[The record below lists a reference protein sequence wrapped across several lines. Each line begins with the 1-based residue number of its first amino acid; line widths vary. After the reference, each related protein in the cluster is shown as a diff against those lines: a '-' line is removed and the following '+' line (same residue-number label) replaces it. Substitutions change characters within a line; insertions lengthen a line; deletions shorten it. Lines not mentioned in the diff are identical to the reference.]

1 MELNTTYFKKLHE
14 IGRVLETGRSMI
26 DEQYIDS
33 FNLELKQV
41 EDGWQDVVDTNR
53 TLKIGIVGGVKAGKS
68 SFLNALL
75 FRGRDILPKAAT
87 PMTAALTKISYS
99 ETPYAKI
106 VFYEDKDWNAILQNA
121 AMFDERLE
129 TAISNEKK
137 RRAESKK
144 SMYTRKLQNNM
155 AAVQRDSLDQYTI
168 ERLKKNIDEEFRAC
182 KELTEMA
189 NKRGV
194 AVNTLLGS
202 DKEIPLSDNLE
213 ADLKEYVGAEGKYT
227 PFVKYI
233 ELGMN
238 EPMLKDLEIIDTP
251 GLNDPI
257 VSRSIVTKRFLKNCD
272 AAFLMS
278 FCGQFMSAQDV
289 TFLLKTLPQEGI
301 IGHVVL
307 IGSKFDSVLQE
318 KSYANLPLPR
328 AVAQL
333 RRKLSAAAKDTI
345 QRNSSSSSQRE
356 RFTEALPPVFIS
368 SLLYTAAQKMK
379 NYTAAQKMKNH
390 ELLSE
395 EEKKSIDNLAK
406 SYKDFEKDNPDFL
419 LGMSNIDEGIRKRKL
434 TIYKQERNRILQ
446 ERSEEYIKQK
456 ELGFLDKL
464 NEIQK
469 AAQQNLSDLEE
480 LDKGEILKKQRDI
493 NRALDLARGTL
504 ELTFKEAAFDA
515 KKQLKF
521 IEHEIMGEQNR
532 FRDVK
537 SQNKVENKGHSYT
550 TGHLW
555 WKKQHHYTERVEWR
569 QAAVADAVIQV
580 EDFANE
586 AKRHLEEDLQYAISV
601 DQIEGKLK
609 KQIVNVFLE
618 ANVPYEVEDILG
630 HVKLVMHELT
640 LPSISVDKEKYV
652 NEIEEAFPN
661 NVVKDN
667 EVEGLRLYLE
677 KVLRQISRDMEEEL
691 NNKAEQISITLN
703 QKAVNFVDQIQNK
716 IQESGNRLVRQLEE
730 KEKNIENCKTFIQ
743 EVKQA
748 KLSLST
754 MGKETK

>member
-1 MELNTTYFKKLHE
+1 MSKNKEAAYGDALDRYT
-14 IGRVLETGRSMI
+14 M
-26 DEQYIDS
+26 
-33 FNLELKQV
+33 NLLK
-41 EDGWQDVVDTNR
+41 N
-53 TLKIGIVGGVKAGKS
+53 KI
-68 SFLNALL
+68 
-75 FRGRDILPKAAT
+75 
-87 PMTAALTKISYS
+87 
-99 ETPYAKI
+99 
-106 VFYEDKDWNAILQNA
+106 
-121 AMFDERLE
+121 
-129 TAISNEKK
+129 
-137 RRAESKK
+137 AEE
-144 SMYTRKLQNNM
+144 Y
-155 AAVQRDSLDQYTI
+155 
-168 ERLKKNIDEEFRAC
+168 RAC

-289 TFLLKTLPQEGI
+289 TFLLKALPQEGI
-301 IGHVVL
+301 RHVIL

-318 KSYANLPLPR
+318 KSYANMPLLQ
-328 AVAQL
+328 AMGQL
-333 RRKLSAAAKDTI
+333 IDKLSAAASDTI
-345 QRNSSSSSQRE
+345 QRNSSSTSSQGK
-356 RFTEALPPVFIS
+356 RFTKALPPVFIS
-368 SLLYTAAQKMK
+368 SLL
-379 NYTAAQKMKNH
+379 YTAAQKMKNH

-406 SYKDFEKDNPDFL
+406 SYKDFEKGNADFL
-419 LGMSNIDEGIRKRKL
+419 IDISNIDEGIRKEKL

-446 ERSEEYIKQK
+446 EKSEEYIKQK
-456 ELGFLDKL
+456 ELGFLNQL

-469 AAQQNLSDLEE
+469 VAQQNLSDLEE

-521 IEHEIMGEQNR
+521 IEHEIMGEQKR
-532 FRDVK
+532 FRDIK
-537 SQNKVENKGHSYT
+537 SENKQGEPEKKTEGY
-550 TGHLW
+550 LW
-555 WKKQHHYTERVEWR
+555 WKKTYTVRKEWR

-618 ANVPYEVEDILG
+618 ANVPYEVEEILG
-630 HVKLVMHELT
+630 HVKLAMHELT

-730 KEKNIENCKTFIQ
+730 KEKNIEKCKTFIQ

-748 KLSLST
+748 KLSLR
-754 MGKETK
+754 

>member
-14 IGRVLETGRSMI
+14 IGKVLETGRSMI

-121 AMFDERLE
+121 ATFDERLE

-155 AAVQRDSLDQYTI
+155 AAVQWDSLDQYTI

-182 KELTEMA
+182 KELAEMA
-189 NKRGV
+189 DTRGV
-194 AVNTLLGS
+194 VVNTLLGS
-202 DKEIPLSDNLE
+202 DQEISLSDNLE
-213 ADLKEYVGAEGKYT
+213 ADLKEYVGADGKYT

-238 EPMLKDLEIIDTP
+238 EPVLKDLEIIDTP

-289 TFLLKTLPQEGI
+289 TFLLKALPQEG

-318 KSYANLPLPR
+318 KSYANLPLQR
-328 AVAQL
+328 AAAQL
-333 RRKLSAAAKDTI
+333 VAKLSAAAKDTI
-345 QRNSSSSSQRE
+345 QRNSSSSQGK
-356 RFTEALPPVFIS
+356 RFTDALPPVFIS

-379 NYTAAQKMKNH
+379 NHQP
-390 ELLSE
+390 LSE
-395 EEKKSIDNLAK
+395 EEKKSMDNLSK

-419 LGMSNIDEGIRKRKL
+419 LGMSNIDEGIRKKKL

-446 ERSEEYIKQK
+446 EKSEEYIKQK

-469 AAQQNLSDLEE
+469 VAQQNLSDLEE

-504 ELTFKEAAFDA
+504 EQTFNEAAFDA
-515 KKQLKF
+515 KKQLKS
-521 IEHEIMGEQNR
+521 IEHDIMGEQNR

-537 SQNKVENKGHSYT
+537 SQDKVRNEDHSYT

-555 WKKQHHYTERVEWR
+555 WKKRRHYTERIEWR
-569 QAAVADAVIQV
+569 EASVADAVMQAG
-580 EDFANE
+580 DFARE
-586 AKRHLEEDLQYAISV
+586 AKRHLEEDLQHAISV
-601 DQIEGKLK
+601 DQVESKLK
-609 KQIVNVFLE
+609 KQIVNAFQE
-618 ANVPYEVEDILG
+618 ADVPYEVEGILG
-630 HVKLVMHELT
+630 PVKLVMQELT
-640 LPSISVDKEKYV
+640 LPSVNVNVEKYV

-667 EVEGLRLYLE
+667 DVEKLRLYLE
-677 KVLRQISRDMEEEL
+677 KTLNQILQDIEVEL
-691 NNKAEQISITLN
+691 NDLAEQISGELK
-703 QKAVNFVDQIQNK
+703 QKAVLFVDQIQNK

-754 MGKETK
+754 MGKGTR

>member
-14 IGRVLETGRSMI
+14 IGKVLETGRSMI
-26 DEQYIDS
+26 DEQYIDN
-33 FNLELKQV
+33 FDLEIKHV

-121 AMFDERLE
+121 ATFDERLE
-129 TAISNEKK
+129 TAIANEKK

-155 AAVQRDSLDQYTI
+155 AAVQGDSLDQYTI

-289 TFLLKTLPQEGI
+289 TFLLKALPQEG

-318 KSYANLPLPR
+318 KSYANMPLLQ
-328 AVAQL
+328 AMGQL
-333 RRKLSAAAKDTI
+333 IDKLSAAASDTI
-345 QRNSSSSSQRE
+345 QRNSSSTSSQGK
-356 RFTEALPPVFIS
+356 RFTKALPPVFIS

-379 NYTAAQKMKNH
+379 NH
-390 ELLSE
+390 EPLSE

-406 SYKDFEKDNPDFL
+406 SYKDFEKENADFL
-419 LGMSNIDEGIRKRKL
+419 IDISNIDEGIRKEKL

-446 ERSEEYIKQK
+446 EKSEEYIKQK
-456 ELGFLDKL
+456 ELGFLNQL

-469 AAQQNLSDLEE
+469 VAQQNLSDLEE

-515 KKQLKF
+515 KKQLKS
-521 IEHEIMGEQNR
+521 IEHDIMGEQNR

-537 SQNKVENKGHSYT
+537 SQDKVRNEDHSYT
-550 TGHLW
+550 EGHLW
-555 WKKQHHYTERVEWR
+555 WKKRRHYTVRVEWR

-580 EDFANE
+580 DDFANE

-609 KQIVNVFLE
+609 KQIVNVFQE
-618 ANVPYEVEDILG
+618 ANVPYEVEEILG
-630 HVKLVMHELT
+630 YIKLDMHTLT
-640 LPSISVDKEKYV
+640 HPSISVDKEKYV

-667 EVEGLRLYLE
+667 EVEGLRLYLK
-677 KVLRQISRDMEEEL
+677 KVLNQISRDMEEEL
-691 NNKAEQISITLN
+691 NNEAERISDELN
-703 QKAVNFVDQIQNK
+703 QKAVTFVDKIQNK

-748 KLSLST
+748 KLSLC
-754 MGKETK
+754 

>member
-14 IGRVLETGRSMI
+14 IGKVLETGRSMI
-26 DEQYIDS
+26 DEQYIDN
-33 FNLELKQV
+33 FDLEIKHV

-121 AMFDERLE
+121 ATFDERLE
-129 TAISNEKK
+129 TAIANEKK

-155 AAVQRDSLDQYTI
+155 AAVQEDSLDQYTI

-289 TFLLKTLPQEGI
+289 SFLLKALPQEG

-318 KSYANLPLPR
+318 KSYANMPLLQ
-328 AVAQL
+328 AMGQL
-333 RRKLSAAAKDTI
+333 IDKLSAAASDTI
-345 QRNSSSSSQRE
+345 QRNSSSTSSQGK
-356 RFTEALPPVFIS
+356 RFTKALPPVFIS

-379 NYTAAQKMKNH
+379 NH
-390 ELLSE
+390 EPLSE

-406 SYKDFEKDNPDFL
+406 SYKDFEKENADFL
-419 LGMSNIDEGIRKRKL
+419 IDISNIDEGIRKGKL

-446 ERSEEYIKQK
+446 EKSEEYIKQK
-456 ELGFLDKL
+456 ELGFLNQL

-469 AAQQNLSDLEE
+469 VAQQNLSDLEE

-515 KKQLKF
+515 KKQLKS
-521 IEHEIMGEQNR
+521 IEHDIMGEQNR

-537 SQNKVENKGHSYT
+537 SQDKVRNEDHSYT
-550 TGHLW
+550 EGHLW
-555 WKKQHHYTERVEWR
+555 WKKRRHYTVRVEWR

-580 EDFANE
+580 DDFANE

-609 KQIVNVFLE
+609 KQIVNVFQE
-618 ANVPYEVEDILG
+618 ANVPYEVEEILG
-630 HVKLVMHELT
+630 YIKLDMHTLT
-640 LPSISVDKEKYV
+640 HPSISVDKEKYV

-677 KVLRQISRDMEEEL
+677 KVLNQISRDMEEEL
-691 NNKAEQISITLN
+691 NNEAERISDELN
-703 QKAVNFVDQIQNK
+703 QKAVTFVDKIQNK

-748 KLSLST
+748 KLSLC
-754 MGKETK
+754 

>member
-14 IGRVLETGRSMI
+14 IGKVLETGRSMI

-75 FRGRDILPKAAT
+75 FRGKDILPKAAT

-121 AMFDERLE
+121 ATFDERLE
-129 TAISNEKK
+129 TAIANEKK
-137 RRAESKK
+137 RRAEKQK
-144 SMYTRKLQNNM
+144 SIYTRKLQNNM
-155 AAVQRDSLDQYTI
+155 AAVQWDSLDQYTI

-182 KELTEMA
+182 KELAEMA
-189 NKRGV
+189 DTRGV

-289 TFLLKTLPQEGI
+289 TFLLKALPQEGI

-345 QRNSSSSSQRE
+345 QRNSSSSQRE

-368 SLLYTAAQKMK
+368 SLLYT
-379 NYTAAQKMKNH
+379 TAQKMKNH
-390 ELLSE
+390 ELLLSE
-395 EEKKSIDNLAK
+395 EEKKSMDNLAK

-419 LGMSNIDEGIRKRKL
+419 LGMSNIDEEIRKKKL

-446 ERSEEYIKQK
+446 EKSEDYIKQK
-456 ELGFLDKL
+456 ESGFLDKL

-493 NRALDLARGTL
+493 NRALDLARDTL
-504 ELTFKEAAFDA
+504 GLTFKEAAFDA
-515 KKQLKF
+515 KKQLKS
-521 IEHEIMGEQNR
+521 IEHEIMGEQKR

-537 SQNKVENKGHSYT
+537 SKNMSQDIPKQKE
-550 TGHLW
+550 TGYLW
-555 WKKQHHYTERVEWR
+555 WKKTKHYTVHQEWR
-569 QAAVADAVIQV
+569 QAAVADAVIQAG
-580 EDFANE
+580 DFAKE
-586 AKRHLEEDLQYAISV
+586 AKRHLEEDLQHAISV
-601 DQIEGKLK
+601 DQIESKLK
-609 KQIVNVFLE
+609 KQIVNAFQK
-618 ANVPYEVEDILG
+618 ADVPYEVEEILG
-630 HVKLVMHELT
+630 PVKLVMQELT
-640 LPSISVDKEKYV
+640 LPSVNVNVEKYV

-667 EVEGLRLYLE
+667 DVEKLRLYLE
-677 KVLRQISRDMEEEL
+677 KTLNQILKDMEEKL
-691 NNKAEQISITLN
+691 NDLTEQISSSLN
-703 QKAVNFVDQIQNK
+703 QKAVLFVDQIQNK
-716 IQESGNRLVRQLEE
+716 IQESGNRLVHQLEE

>member
-14 IGRVLETGRSMI
+14 IGKVLETGRSMI

-87 PMTAALTKISYS
+87 PMTAALTKIFYS
-99 ETPYAKI
+99 ETRYAKI
-106 VFYEDKDWNAILQNA
+106 VFYENKDWNAILQNA
-121 AMFDERLE
+121 ATFDERLE
-129 TAISNEKK
+129 TAIANEKK
-137 RRAESKK
+137 RRAENKK
-144 SMYTRKLQNNM
+144 SIYTRKLQNNM
-155 AAVQRDSLDQYTI
+155 AAAQEDSLDQYTI

-202 DKEIPLSDNLE
+202 DKEIPLNDNLE

-289 TFLLKTLPQEGI
+289 TFLLKALPQEGI
-301 IGHVVL
+301 RHVVL

-318 KSYANLPLPR
+318 KSYANMPLLQAMR
-328 AVAQL
+328 QL
-333 RRKLSAAAKDTI
+333 NDKLSAAASDTI
-345 QRNSSSSSQRE
+345 QRNSSSTSSQGK
-356 RFTEALPPVFIS
+356 RFTKALPPVFIS

-379 NYTAAQKMKNH
+379 NY

-406 SYKDFEKDNPDFL
+406 SYKDFEKGNVDFL
-419 LGMSNIDEGIRKRKL
+419 IDISNIDEGIRKEKL

-446 ERSEEYIKQK
+446 EKSEEYIKQK
-456 ELGFLDKL
+456 ELGFLNQL

-469 AAQQNLSDLEE
+469 VAQQNLSDLEE

-515 KKQLKF
+515 KKQLKS

-537 SQNKVENKGHSYT
+537 SQNKVENKDHSYT

-555 WKKQHHYTERVEWR
+555 WKKRHHYTERVEWR
-569 QAAVADAVIQV
+569 QAAVADAVMQAG
-580 EDFANE
+580 DFANE

-618 ANVPYEVEDILG
+618 ANVPYEVEEILG
-630 HVKLVMHELT
+630 HVKLVMHTLT

-677 KVLRQISRDMEEEL
+677 KVLNQISRDMEEEL
-691 NNKAEQISITLN
+691 NNKAEQISIELN
-703 QKAVNFVDQIQNK
+703 QKAVTFVDQIQNK

-730 KEKNIENCKTFIQ
+730 KEKNIEKCKTFIQ

-748 KLSLST
+748 KLSLR
-754 MGKETK
+754 

>member
-1 MELNTTYFKKLHE
+1 MELNTTYFEKLHAIE
-14 IGRVLETGRSMI
+14 KVLETGRSMI
-26 DEQYIDS
+26 DEQYIDN
-33 FNLELKQV
+33 FDLEVKHV

-99 ETPYAKI
+99 EMPYAKI
-106 VFYEDKDWNAILQNA
+106 VFYEDKDWNAIIQNSLK
-121 AMFDERLE
+121 FDEQLE
-129 TAISNEKK
+129 KAITIEKK
-137 RRAESKK
+137 RRAEKAKQSYKEKLLQKK
-144 SMYTRKLQNNM
+144 RE
-155 AAVQRDSLDQYTI
+155 AVYGDALDPYTI
-168 ERLKKNIDEEFRAC
+168 RLLKNKIAEEYRAC

-189 NKRGV
+189 DKRGV

-213 ADLKEYVGAEGKYT
+213 ADLQEYVGADGTYT

-257 VSRSIVTKRFLKNCD
+257 VSRSLVTKRFLKNCD

-289 TFLLKTLPQEGI
+289 TFLLKALPQEGI
-301 IGHVVL
+301 RHVVL

-328 AVAQL
+328 AIAQL
-333 RRKLSAAAKDTI
+333 RVKLSAAAKDTI
-345 QRNSSSSSQRE
+345 QRNSSSSQGK
-356 RFTEALPPVFIS
+356 RFTDALPPVFIS

-379 NYTAAQKMKNH
+379 NH
-390 ELLSE
+390 ETLSE

-406 SYKDFEKDNPDFL
+406 SYKGFEEENPDFL
-419 LGMSNIDEGIRKRKL
+419 LEMSNIDEGIRKEKL
-434 TIYKQERNRILQ
+434 TIYKQDRNRIQQ
-446 ERSEEYIKQK
+446 EKSEEYIKQK
-456 ELGFLDKL
+456 ESGFLNQL

-469 AAQQNLSDLEE
+469 VAQQNLSDLEE

-515 KKQLKF
+515 KKQLKS

-537 SQNKVENKGHSYT
+537 SQNKAENEDRSYT
-550 TGHLW
+550 TGHLF
-555 WKKQHHYTERVEWR
+555 WKKTKHYTVRVEWR
-569 QAAVADAVIQV
+569 EASVADAVIQAG
-580 EDFANE
+580 DFARE
-586 AKRHLEEDLQYAISV
+586 AKRHLEEDLQHAISV
-601 DQIEGKLK
+601 GQIEDKLK
-609 KQIVNVFLE
+609 KQIVNAFQ
-618 ANVPYEVEDILG
+618 AADVPYEVEEILG
-630 HVKLVMHELT
+630 HVKLVMKDLT
-640 LPSISVDKEKYV
+640 LPSANVNVDKYV

-661 NVVKDN
+661 NVVKNN

-677 KVLRQISRDMEEEL
+677 KVLNQILQDMEEKL
-691 NNKAEQISITLN
+691 SDLAEQISDKLN
-703 QKAVNFVDQIQNK
+703 QKAVLFVDQIQNK

-754 MGKETK
+754 MGKETR

>member
-1 MELNTTYFKKLHE
+1 MELNTSYFEKLHE
-14 IGRVLETGRSMI
+14 IEKVLETGRSMI
-26 DEQYIDS
+26 DEQYIDN
-33 FNLELKQV
+33 FDLEIKHV

-99 ETPYAKI
+99 EQSYARI
-106 VFYEDKDWNAILQNA
+106 VFYENKDWNAIIQNSLKY
-121 AMFDERLE
+121 DERLE
-129 TAISNEKK
+129 KEIAAEKK
-137 RRAESKK
+137 RRAERAKQSYMERRMQ
-144 SMYTRKLQNNM
+144 SNRE
-155 AAVQRDSLDQYTI
+155 AVQGDNLDPYTI
-168 ERLKKNIDEEFRAC
+168 GLLKNKIAEEYRAC

-189 NKRGV
+189 DTRGV
-194 AVNTLLGS
+194 VVNTLLGS
-202 DKEIPLSDNLE
+202 DKEISLSSNLE

-257 VSRSIVTKRFLKNCD
+257 VSRSLVTKRFLKNCD

-289 TFLLKTLPQEGI
+289 TFLLKALPQEG

-318 KSYANLPLPR
+318 KSYANMPLLQ
-328 AVAQL
+328 AMGQL
-333 RRKLSAAAKDTI
+333 DDKLSAAASDTI
-345 QRNSSSSSQRE
+345 QRNSSSTSSQGK
-356 RFTEALPPVFIS
+356 RFTKALPPVFIS
-368 SLLYTAAQKMK
+368 SLLYTAAH
-379 NYTAAQKMKNH
+379 KMKNH
-390 ELLSE
+390 KPLSE

-406 SYKDFEKDNPDFL
+406 SYKDFEKGNADFL
-419 LGMSNIDEGIRKRKL
+419 IDISNIDEGIRKEKL

-446 ERSEEYIKQK
+446 EKSEEYIKQK

-469 AAQQNLSDLEE
+469 VAQQNLSDLEE

-493 NRALDLARGTL
+493 TRALDLARGTL
-504 ELTFKEAAFDA
+504 EQTFKEAAFDA
-515 KKQLKF
+515 KKQLKS

-537 SQNKVENKGHSYT
+537 SQEKARNEDHSYT
-550 TGHLW
+550 TGHFF
-555 WKKQHHYTERVEWR
+555 WKKRHHYTERVEWR
-569 QAAVADAVIQV
+569 EASVADAVMQAG
-580 EDFANE
+580 DFARE
-586 AKRHLEEDLQYAISV
+586 AKRHLEEDLQHAISV
-601 DQIEGKLK
+601 DQVESKLK
-609 KQIVNVFLE
+609 KQIVNAFQE
-618 ANVPYEVEDILG
+618 ADVPYEVEGILG
-630 HVKLVMHELT
+630 PVKLVMQELM
-640 LPSISVDKEKYV
+640 LPSVNVNVDKYV

-667 EVEGLRLYLE
+667 NVEKLRLYLE
-677 KVLRQISRDMEEEL
+677 KTLNQILQDIEAEL
-691 NNKAEQISITLN
+691 NDLAEQISGELN
-703 QKAVNFVDQIQNK
+703 QKAVLFVDQIQNK

-748 KLSLST
+748 KLSLR
-754 MGKETK
+754 

>member
-14 IGRVLETGRSMI
+14 IGKVLETGRSMI

-106 VFYEDKDWNAILQNA
+106 VFYENKDWNAILQNA
-121 AMFDERLE
+121 ATFDERLE
-129 TAISNEKK
+129 TAIANEKK
-137 RRAESKK
+137 RRAERKK
-144 SMYTRKLQNNM
+144 SIYTRKLQNNM
-155 AAVQRDSLDQYTI
+155 AAVQEDSLDQYTI

-289 TFLLKTLPQEGI
+289 TFLLKALPQEGI
-301 IGHVVL
+301 RHVVL

-318 KSYANLPLPR
+318 KSYANMPLLQAMR
-328 AVAQL
+328 QL
-333 RRKLSAAAKDTI
+333 IDKLSAAASDTI
-345 QRNSSSSSQRE
+345 QRNSSSTSSQGK
-356 RFTEALPPVFIS
+356 RFTKALPPVFIS

-379 NYTAAQKMKNH
+379 NH

-395 EEKKSIDNLAK
+395 EEKKSMDNLSK
-406 SYKDFEKDNPDFL
+406 SYKDFEKGNADFL
-419 LGMSNIDEGIRKRKL
+419 IDISNIDEGIRKEKL

-446 ERSEEYIKQK
+446 EKSEEYIKQK
-456 ELGFLDKL
+456 ELGFLNQL

-469 AAQQNLSDLEE
+469 VAQQNLSDLEE

-532 FRDVK
+532 FRDIK
-537 SQNKVENKGHSYT
+537 SENKQGDPEKKTEGY
-550 TGHLW
+550 LW
-555 WKKQHHYTERVEWR
+555 WKKTYTVRKEWR

-580 EDFANE
+580 GDFANE
-586 AKRHLEEDLQYAISV
+586 SKRHLEEDLQYAISV

-609 KQIVNVFLE
+609 KQIVNVFQE
-618 ANVPYEVEDILG
+618 ANVPYEVEEILG
-630 HVKLVMHELT
+630 YVKLLMHRLT

-667 EVEGLRLYLE
+667 EAEGLRLYLE
-677 KVLRQISRDMEEEL
+677 KVLNQISRDMEEEL
-691 NNKAEQISITLN
+691 NNKAEEISATLN
-703 QKAVNFVDQIQNK
+703 KEAVTFVDKIQNK

-748 KLSLST
+748 KLSLR
-754 MGKETK
+754 

>member
-14 IGRVLETGRSMI
+14 IGKVLETGRSMI

-99 ETPYAKI
+99 EKSYAKI

-121 AMFDERLE
+121 ATFDERLE
-129 TAISNEKK
+129 TAIANEKK
-137 RRAESKK
+137 RREENAKK
-144 SMYTRKLQNNM
+144 DVWGRKIQNNLV
-155 AAVQRDSLDQYTI
+155 AVQGDSLYQYTI

-182 KELTEMA
+182 KELAEMA
-189 NKRGV
+189 DTRGV
-194 AVNTLLGS
+194 VVNTLLGS
-202 DKEIPLSDNLE
+202 DQEIPLSDNLE

-238 EPMLKDLEIIDTP
+238 EPVLKDLEIIDTP

-289 TFLLKTLPQEGI
+289 TFLLKALPQEG

-318 KSYANLPLPR
+318 KSYANLPLQR
-328 AVAQL
+328 AAAQL
-333 RRKLSAAAKDTI
+333 VAKLSAAAKDTI
-345 QRNSSSSSQRE
+345 QRNSSSSQGK
-356 RFTEALPPVFIS
+356 RFTDALPPVFIS

-379 NYTAAQKMKNH
+379 NHQP
-390 ELLSE
+390 LSE
-395 EEKKSIDNLAK
+395 EEKKSMDNLSK

-419 LGMSNIDEGIRKRKL
+419 LGMSNIDEGIRKKKL

-446 ERSEEYIKQK
+446 EKSEDYIKQK

-469 AAQQNLSDLEE
+469 VAQQNLSDLEE
-480 LDKGEILKKQRDI
+480 LDKGEILKKQREI

-504 ELTFKEAAFDA
+504 EQTFNEAAFDA
-515 KKQLKF
+515 KKQLKS
-521 IEHEIMGEQNR
+521 IEHNIMGEQNR

-537 SQNKVENKGHSYT
+537 SQDKVRNEDHFYT

-555 WKKQHHYTERVEWR
+555 WKKRRHDTVRIEWR
-569 QAAVADAVIQV
+569 EASVADAVMQAG
-580 EDFANE
+580 DFARE

-609 KQIVNVFLE
+609 NQIVNAFQE
-618 ANVPYEVEDILG
+618 ANVPYEVEEILG
-630 HVKLVMHELT
+630 PVKLVMQELT
-640 LPSISVDKEKYV
+640 LPSVNVNVEKYV

-667 EVEGLRLYLE
+667 DVEKLRLYLE
-677 KVLRQISRDMEEEL
+677 KTLNQILKDMEEEL
-691 NNKAEQISITLN
+691 NDLTEQISSSLN
-703 QKAVNFVDQIQNK
+703 QKAVLFVDQIQNK

-754 MGKETK
+754 MGKGTR

>member
-14 IGRVLETGRSMI
+14 IGKVLETGRSMI
-26 DEQYIDS
+26 DEQYIDN
-33 FNLELKQV
+33 FDLEIKHV

-121 AMFDERLE
+121 ATFDERLE
-129 TAISNEKK
+129 TAIANEKK

-155 AAVQRDSLDQYTI
+155 AAVQEDSLGQYTI

-289 TFLLKTLPQEGI
+289 TFLLKALPQEG

-318 KSYANLPLPR
+318 KSYANMPLLQ
-328 AVAQL
+328 AMGQL
-333 RRKLSAAAKDTI
+333 IDKLSAAASDTI
-345 QRNSSSSSQRE
+345 QRNSSSTSSQGK
-356 RFTEALPPVFIS
+356 RFTKALPPVFIS

-379 NYTAAQKMKNH
+379 NH
-390 ELLSE
+390 EPLSE

-406 SYKDFEKDNPDFL
+406 SYKDFEKENADFL
-419 LGMSNIDEGIRKRKL
+419 IDISNIDEGIRKGKL

-446 ERSEEYIKQK
+446 EKSEEYIKQK
-456 ELGFLDKL
+456 ELGFLNQL

-469 AAQQNLSDLEE
+469 VAQQNLSDLEE

-515 KKQLKF
+515 KKQLKS
-521 IEHEIMGEQNR
+521 IEHDIMGEQNR

-537 SQNKVENKGHSYT
+537 SQDKFRNEDNSYT
-550 TGHLW
+550 EGHLW
-555 WKKQHHYTERVEWR
+555 WKKRRHYTVRVEWR

-580 EDFANE
+580 DDFANE

-609 KQIVNVFLE
+609 KQIVNVFQE
-618 ANVPYEVEDILG
+618 ANVPYEVEEILG
-630 HVKLVMHELT
+630 YIKLDMHTLT
-640 LPSISVDKEKYV
+640 HPSISVDKEKYV

-677 KVLRQISRDMEEEL
+677 KVLNQISRDMEEEL
-691 NNKAEQISITLN
+691 NNEAERISNELN
-703 QKAVNFVDQIQNK
+703 QKAVTFVDKIQNK

-748 KLSLST
+748 KLSLC
-754 MGKETK
+754 

>member
-14 IGRVLETGRSMI
+14 IGKVLETGRSMI
-26 DEQYIDS
+26 DEQYIDN
-33 FNLELKQV
+33 FDLEIKHV

-106 VFYEDKDWNAILQNA
+106 IFYEDKDWNAILQNA
-121 AMFDERLE
+121 ATFDARLE
-129 TAISNEKK
+129 TAIANEKK

-155 AAVQRDSLDQYTI
+155 AAVQEDSLDQYTI

-289 TFLLKTLPQEGI
+289 TFLLKALPQEG

-318 KSYANLPLPR
+318 KSYANMPLLQ
-328 AVAQL
+328 AMGQL
-333 RRKLSAAAKDTI
+333 IDKLSAAASDTI
-345 QRNSSSSSQRE
+345 QRNSSSTSSQGK
-356 RFTEALPPVFIS
+356 RFTKALPPVFIS

-379 NYTAAQKMKNH
+379 NH
-390 ELLSE
+390 EPLSE

-406 SYKDFEKDNPDFL
+406 SYKDFEKENADFL
-419 LGMSNIDEGIRKRKL
+419 IDISNIDEGIRKEKL

-446 ERSEEYIKQK
+446 EKSEEYIKQK
-456 ELGFLDKL
+456 ELGFLNQL

-469 AAQQNLSDLEE
+469 VAQQNLSDLEE

-532 FRDVK
+532 FRDIK
-537 SQNKVENKGHSYT
+537 SENKQGKPEKKTEGY
-550 TGHLW
+550 LW
-555 WKKQHHYTERVEWR
+555 WKKTYTVREEWR

-580 EDFANE
+580 DDFANE

-609 KQIVNVFLE
+609 KQIVNVFQE
-618 ANVPYEVEDILG
+618 ANVPYEVEEILG
-630 HVKLVMHELT
+630 YIKLDMHTLT
-640 LPSISVDKEKYV
+640 HPSISVDKEKYV

-677 KVLRQISRDMEEEL
+677 KVLNQILRDMEEKL
-691 NNKAEQISITLN
+691 NNEAERISITLN
-703 QKAVNFVDQIQNK
+703 QKAVTFVDRIQNK

-743 EVKQA
+743 KVKQA
-748 KLSLST
+748 KLSLC
-754 MGKETK
+754 

>member
-14 IGRVLETGRSMI
+14 IGKVLETGRTMI

-99 ETPYAKI
+99 EKSYAKI
-106 VFYEDKDWNAILQNA
+106 VFYEDKDWHAILQNA
-121 AMFDERLE
+121 ATFDERLE
-129 TAISNEKK
+129 TAIASEKK
-137 RRAESKK
+137 RRAEKQK
-144 SMYTRKLQNNM
+144 GIYARKLQNNM
-155 AAVQRDSLDQYTI
+155 AAVQGDSLDQYTI

-182 KELTEMA
+182 KELAEMA
-189 NKRGV
+189 DTRGV
-194 AVNTLLGS
+194 VVNTLLGS
-202 DKEIPLSDNLE
+202 DQEIPLSDNLE
-213 ADLKEYVGAEGKYT
+213 ADLKEYVGADGKYT

-238 EPMLKDLEIIDTP
+238 EPVLKDLEIIDTP

-257 VSRSIVTKRFLKNCD
+257 VSRSLVTKRFLKNCD

-289 TFLLKTLPQEGI
+289 TFLLKALPQEG

-318 KSYANLPLPR
+318 KSYVNLPLQR
-328 AVAQL
+328 AAAQL
-333 RRKLSAAAKDTI
+333 VAKLSVAAKDTI
-345 QRNSSSSSQRE
+345 QRNSSSSQGK
-356 RFTEALPPVFIS
+356 RFTDALPPVFIS

-379 NYTAAQKMKNH
+379 NHQP
-390 ELLSE
+390 LSE
-395 EEKKSIDNLAK
+395 EEKKSMDNLSK
-406 SYKDFEKDNPDFL
+406 SYKDLEKDNLDFL
-419 LGMSNIDEGIRKRKL
+419 LGMSNIDEGIRKKKL

-446 ERSEEYIKQK
+446 EKSEEYIKQK
-456 ELGFLDKL
+456 ELDFLNQL

-469 AAQQNLSDLEE
+469 VAQQNLSDLEE

-493 NRALDLARGTL
+493 NQALDLARGTL
-504 ELTFKEAAFDA
+504 ELTFNEAAFDA
-515 KKQLKF
+515 KKQLKS
-521 IEHEIMGEQNR
+521 IEHDIMGEQYR

-537 SQNKVENKGHSYT
+537 SQDKARNEDHSYT
-550 TGHLW
+550 TGHFF
-555 WKKQHHYTERVEWR
+555 WKKRHHYTVRVEWR
-569 QAAVADAVIQV
+569 EASVADAVMQAG
-580 EDFANE
+580 DFARE

-609 KQIVNVFLE
+609 KQIVNAFQE
-618 ANVPYEVEDILG
+618 ANVPYEVEEILG
-630 HVKLVMHELT
+630 PVKLVMQELT
-640 LPSISVDKEKYV
+640 LPSVNVNVEKYV

-667 EVEGLRLYLE
+667 DVEKLRLYLE
-677 KVLRQISRDMEEEL
+677 KTLNQILKDMEEEL
-691 NNKAEQISITLN
+691 NDLTEQISSILN
-703 QKAVNFVDQIQNK
+703 QKAVRFVDQIQNK

-754 MGKETK
+754 MGKGTR

>member
-14 IGRVLETGRSMI
+14 IGKVLETGRSMI

-121 AMFDERLE
+121 ATFDERLE
-129 TAISNEKK
+129 TAIASEKK
-137 RRAESKK
+137 RRAEKQK
-144 SMYTRKLQNNM
+144 SIYTRKLQNNM
-155 AAVQRDSLDQYTI
+155 AAGQGDSLDQYTI

-194 AVNTLLGS
+194 AVNRLLGS

-289 TFLLKTLPQEGI
+289 TFLLKALPQEG

-318 KSYANLPLPR
+318 KSYANMPLLQ
-328 AVAQL
+328 AMGQL
-333 RRKLSAAAKDTI
+333 IDKLSAAASDTI
-345 QRNSSSSSQRE
+345 QRNSFSTSSQGK
-356 RFTEALPPVFIS
+356 RFTKALPPVFIS

-379 NYTAAQKMKNH
+379 NH
-390 ELLSE
+390 EPLSE
-395 EEKKSIDNLAK
+395 EEKKSIDNLSK
-406 SYKDFEKDNPDFL
+406 SYKDFDKENADFL
-419 LGMSNIDEGIRKRKL
+419 IDISNIDEGIRKEKL

-446 ERSEEYIKQK
+446 EKSEEYIKQK
-456 ELGFLDKL
+456 ELGFLNQL

-469 AAQQNLSDLEE
+469 VAQQNLSDLEE

-515 KKQLKF
+515 KKQLKS

-537 SQNKVENKGHSYT
+537 SQNKVENKDHSYI

-555 WKKQHHYTERVEWR
+555 WKKRHHYTERVEWR
-569 QAAVADAVIQV
+569 QAAVADAVMQAG
-580 EDFANE
+580 DFANE

-618 ANVPYEVEDILG
+618 ANVPYEVEEILG
-630 HVKLVMHELT
+630 HVKLVMHTLT

-677 KVLRQISRDMEEEL
+677 KVLNQISRDMEEEL
-691 NNKAEQISITLN
+691 NNKAEQISIELN
-703 QKAVNFVDQIQNK
+703 QKAVTFVDQIQNK

-730 KEKNIENCKTFIQ
+730 KEKNIEKCKTFIQ

-748 KLSLST
+748 KLSLR
-754 MGKETK
+754 

>member
-14 IGRVLETGRSMI
+14 IGKVLETGRSMI

-99 ETPYAKI
+99 EKSYAKI

-121 AMFDERLE
+121 ATFDERLE
-129 TAISNEKK
+129 TAIANEKK
-137 RRAESKK
+137 RREENAKK
-144 SMYTRKLQNNM
+144 DVWGRKIQNNLV
-155 AAVQRDSLDQYTI
+155 AVQGDSLDQYTI

-182 KELTEMA
+182 KELAEMA
-189 NKRGV
+189 DTRGV
-194 AVNTLLGS
+194 VVNTLLGS
-202 DKEIPLSDNLE
+202 DQEIPLSDNLE
-213 ADLKEYVGAEGKYT
+213 ADLKEYVGADGKYT

-238 EPMLKDLEIIDTP
+238 ELVLKDLEIIDTP

-289 TFLLKTLPQEGI
+289 TFLLKALPQEG

-318 KSYANLPLPR
+318 KSYANLPLQR
-328 AVAQL
+328 AAAQL
-333 RRKLSAAAKDTI
+333 VAKLSAAAKDTI
-345 QRNSSSSSQRE
+345 QRNSSSSQGK
-356 RFTEALPPVFIS
+356 RFTDALPPVFIS

-379 NYTAAQKMKNH
+379 NHQPLS
-390 ELLSE
+390 EEELSE
-395 EEKKSIDNLAK
+395 EEKKSMDNLSK

-419 LGMSNIDEGIRKRKL
+419 LGMSNIDEGIRKKKL

-446 ERSEEYIKQK
+446 EKSEDYIKQK

-469 AAQQNLSDLEE
+469 VAQQNLSDLEE
-480 LDKGEILKKQRDI
+480 LDKGEILKKQREI

-504 ELTFKEAAFDA
+504 EQTFNEAAFDA
-515 KKQLKF
+515 KKQLKS
-521 IEHEIMGEQNR
+521 IEHDIMGEQNR

-537 SQNKVENKGHSYT
+537 SQGKVRNEDHFYT

-555 WKKQHHYTERVEWR
+555 WKKRRHDTVRIEWR
-569 QAAVADAVIQV
+569 EASVADAVMQAG
-580 EDFANE
+580 DFARE

-609 KQIVNVFLE
+609 KQIVNAFQE
-618 ANVPYEVEDILG
+618 ANVPYEVEEILG
-630 HVKLVMHELT
+630 PVKLVMQELT
-640 LPSISVDKEKYV
+640 LPSVNVNVEKYV

-667 EVEGLRLYLE
+667 DVEKLRLYLE
-677 KVLRQISRDMEEEL
+677 KTLNQILKDMEEEL
-691 NNKAEQISITLN
+691 NDLTEQISSSLN
-703 QKAVNFVDQIQNK
+703 QKAVLFVDQIQNK

-754 MGKETK
+754 MGKGTR

>member
-14 IGRVLETGRSMI
+14 IGKVLETGRSMI

-99 ETPYAKI
+99 EKSYAKI

-121 AMFDERLE
+121 ATFDERLE
-129 TAISNEKK
+129 TAIANEKK
-137 RRAESKK
+137 RREENAKK
-144 SMYTRKLQNNM
+144 DVWGRKIQNNLV
-155 AAVQRDSLDQYTI
+155 AVQGDSLDQYTI

-182 KELTEMA
+182 KELAEMA
-189 NKRGV
+189 DTRGV
-194 AVNTLLGS
+194 VVNTLLGS
-202 DKEIPLSDNLE
+202 DQEIPLSDNLE
-213 ADLKEYVGAEGKYT
+213 ADLKEYVGADGKYT

-238 EPMLKDLEIIDTP
+238 EPVLKDLEIIDTP

-289 TFLLKTLPQEGI
+289 TFLLKALPQEG

-318 KSYANLPLPR
+318 KSYANLPLQR
-328 AVAQL
+328 AAAQL
-333 RRKLSAAAKDTI
+333 VAKLSAAAKDTI
-345 QRNSSSSSQRE
+345 QRNSSSSQGK
-356 RFTEALPPVFIS
+356 RFTDALPPVFIS

-379 NYTAAQKMKNH
+379 NHQP
-390 ELLSE
+390 LSE
-395 EEKKSIDNLAK
+395 EEKKSMDNLSK

-419 LGMSNIDEGIRKRKL
+419 LGMSNIDEGIRKKKL

-446 ERSEEYIKQK
+446 EKSEDYIKQK
-456 ELGFLDKL
+456 ELGFLNKL

-469 AAQQNLSDLEE
+469 VAQQNLSDLEE
-480 LDKGEILKKQRDI
+480 LDKGEILKKQREI

-504 ELTFKEAAFDA
+504 EQTFNEAAFDA
-515 KKQLKF
+515 KKQLKS
-521 IEHEIMGEQNR
+521 IEHNIMGEQNR

-537 SQNKVENKGHSYT
+537 SQDKVRNEDHFYT

-555 WKKQHHYTERVEWR
+555 WKKRRHDTVRIEWR
-569 QAAVADAVIQV
+569 EASVADAVMQAG
-580 EDFANE
+580 DFARE

-609 KQIVNVFLE
+609 NQIVNAFQE
-618 ANVPYEVEDILG
+618 ANVPYEVEEILG
-630 HVKLVMHELT
+630 PVKLVMQELT
-640 LPSISVDKEKYV
+640 LPSVNVNVEKYV

-667 EVEGLRLYLE
+667 DVEKLRLYLE
-677 KVLRQISRDMEEEL
+677 KTLNQILKDMEEEL
-691 NNKAEQISITLN
+691 NDLTEQISSSLN
-703 QKAVNFVDQIQNK
+703 QKAVLFVDQIQNK

-754 MGKETK
+754 MGKGTR

>member
-14 IGRVLETGRSMI
+14 IGKVLETGRSMI

-106 VFYEDKDWNAILQNA
+106 VFYENKDWNAILQNA
-121 AMFDERLE
+121 ATFDERLE
-129 TAISNEKK
+129 TAIASEKK
-137 RRAESKK
+137 RRAEKQK
-144 SMYTRKLQNNM
+144 SIYTRKLQNNM
-155 AAVQRDSLDQYTI
+155 AAVQEESLDQYTI

-289 TFLLKTLPQEGI
+289 TFLLKALPQEGI
-301 IGHVVL
+301 RHVVL

-318 KSYANLPLPR
+318 KSYANMPLLQ
-328 AVAQL
+328 AMGQL
-333 RRKLSAAAKDTI
+333 IDKLSAAASDTI
-345 QRNSSSSSQRE
+345 QRNSSSTSSQGK
-356 RFTEALPPVFIS
+356 RFTKALPPVFIS

-379 NYTAAQKMKNH
+379 NH

-395 EEKKSIDNLAK
+395 EEKKSMDNLAK
-406 SYKDFEKDNPDFL
+406 SYKDFEKGNADFL
-419 LGMSNIDEGIRKRKL
+419 IDISNIDEGIRKEKL

-446 ERSEEYIKQK
+446 EKSEEYIKQK
-456 ELGFLDKL
+456 ELGFLNQL

-469 AAQQNLSDLEE
+469 VAQQNLSDLEE

-537 SQNKVENKGHSYT
+537 SQNKVENKDHSYT

-555 WKKQHHYTERVEWR
+555 WKKRHHYIERVEWR

-580 EDFANE
+580 DDFANE

-609 KQIVNVFLE
+609 KQIVNVFQE
-618 ANVPYEVEDILG
+618 ANVPYEVEEILG
-630 HVKLVMHELT
+630 YIKLDMHTLT
-640 LPSISVDKEKYV
+640 HPSISVDKEKYV
-652 NEIEEAFPN
+652 NEIEEAYPN
-661 NVVKDN
+661 NVVKNN

-677 KVLRQISRDMEEEL
+677 KVLNQISRDMEEEL
-691 NNKAEQISITLN
+691 NSEAERISDELN
-703 QKAVNFVDQIQNK
+703 QKADTFVDKIQNK

-730 KEKNIENCKTFIQ
+730 KEKNIENCKIFIQ

-748 KLSLST
+748 KLSLC
-754 MGKETK
+754 

>member
-14 IGRVLETGRSMI
+14 IGKVLETGRSMI

-87 PMTAALTKISYS
+87 PMTAALTKIFYS

-106 VFYEDKDWNAILQNA
+106 VFYENKDWNAILQNA
-121 AMFDERLE
+121 ATFDERLE
-129 TAISNEKK
+129 TAIANEKK

-144 SMYTRKLQNNM
+144 SIYTRKLQNNM
-155 AAVQRDSLDQYTI
+155 AAAQEDSLDQYTI

-202 DKEIPLSDNLE
+202 DKEIPLNDNSE

-289 TFLLKTLPQEGI
+289 TFLLKALPQEGI

-368 SLLYTAAQKMK
+368 SLLYT
-379 NYTAAQKMKNH
+379 TAQKMKNH
-390 ELLSE
+390 ELLLSE
-395 EEKKSIDNLAK
+395 EEKKSMDNLAK

-419 LGMSNIDEGIRKRKL
+419 LGMSNIDEGIRKKKL

-446 ERSEEYIKQK
+446 EKSEGYIKQK
-456 ELGFLDKL
+456 ELGFLNKL

-493 NRALDLARGTL
+493 NRALDLARDTL
-504 ELTFKEAAFDA
+504 GLTFKEAAFDA
-515 KKQLKF
+515 KKQLKS
-521 IEHEIMGEQNR
+521 IEHEIMGEQKR

-537 SQNKVENKGHSYT
+537 SKNMSQDIPKQKE

-555 WKKQHHYTERVEWR
+555 WKKTKHYTVHQEWR
-569 QAAVADAVIQV
+569 QAAVADAVIQAG
-580 EDFANE
+580 DFAKE
-586 AKRHLEEDLQYAISV
+586 AKRHLEEDLQHAISI
-601 DQIEGKLK
+601 DQVESKLK
-609 KQIVNVFLE
+609 KQIVNAFQK
-618 ANVPYEVEDILG
+618 ADVPYEVEEILG
-630 HVKLVMHELT
+630 SVKFAMRELT
-640 LPSISVDKEKYV
+640 FHSITVNVEKYE

-677 KVLRQISRDMEEEL
+677 KVLNQILQDMEEEL
-691 NNKAEQISITLN
+691 NDLAEQISDKFN
-703 QKAVNFVDQIQNK
+703 QKAINFVDQIQNK
-716 IQESGNRLVRQLEE
+716 IQESGNRLVHQLEE

>member
-14 IGRVLETGRSMI
+14 IGKVLETGRSMI

-99 ETPYAKI
+99 EKSYAKI

-121 AMFDERLE
+121 ATFDERLE
-129 TAISNEKK
+129 TAIANEKK
-137 RRAESKK
+137 RREENAKK
-144 SMYTRKLQNNM
+144 DVWGRKIQNNLV
-155 AAVQRDSLDQYTI
+155 AVQGDSLDQYTI

-182 KELTEMA
+182 KELAEMA
-189 NKRGV
+189 DTRGV
-194 AVNTLLGS
+194 VVNTLLGS
-202 DKEIPLSDNLE
+202 DQEIPLSDNLE
-213 ADLKEYVGAEGKYT
+213 ADLKEYVGADGKYT

-238 EPMLKDLEIIDTP
+238 EPVLKDLEIIDTP

-289 TFLLKTLPQEGI
+289 TFLLKALPQEG

-318 KSYANLPLPR
+318 KSYANLPLQR
-328 AVAQL
+328 AAAQL
-333 RRKLSAAAKDTI
+333 VAKLSAAAKDTI
-345 QRNSSSSSQRE
+345 QRNSSSSQGK
-356 RFTEALPPVFIS
+356 RFTDALPPVFIS

-379 NYTAAQKMKNH
+379 NHQPLS
-390 ELLSE
+390 EELSE
-395 EEKKSIDNLAK
+395 EEKKSMDNLSK

-419 LGMSNIDEGIRKRKL
+419 LGMSNIDEGIRKKKL

-446 ERSEEYIKQK
+446 EKSEDYIKQK

-469 AAQQNLSDLEE
+469 VAQQNLSDLEE
-480 LDKGEILKKQRDI
+480 LDKGEILKKQREI

-504 ELTFKEAAFDA
+504 EQTFNEAAFDA
-515 KKQLKF
+515 KKQLKS
-521 IEHEIMGEQNR
+521 IEHDIMGEQNR

-537 SQNKVENKGHSYT
+537 SQDKVRNEDHFYT

-555 WKKQHHYTERVEWR
+555 WKKRRHDTVRIEWR
-569 QAAVADAVIQV
+569 EASVADAVMQAG
-580 EDFANE
+580 DFARE

-609 KQIVNVFLE
+609 KQIVNAFQE
-618 ANVPYEVEDILG
+618 ANVPYEVEEILG
-630 HVKLVMHELT
+630 PVKLVMQELT
-640 LPSISVDKEKYV
+640 LPSVNVNVEKYV

-667 EVEGLRLYLE
+667 DVEKLRLYLE
-677 KVLRQISRDMEEEL
+677 KTLNQILKDMEEEL
-691 NNKAEQISITLN
+691 NDLTEQISSSLN
-703 QKAVNFVDQIQNK
+703 QKAVLFVDQIQNK
-716 IQESGNRLVRQLEE
+716 IQESGNRLVHQLEE

>member
-14 IGRVLETGRSMI
+14 IGKVLETGRSMI

-121 AMFDERLE
+121 ATFDERLE
-129 TAISNEKK
+129 TAIANEKK
-137 RRAESKK
+137 RREENAKK
-144 SMYTRKLQNNM
+144 DVWGRKIQNNLV
-155 AAVQRDSLDQYTI
+155 AVQGDSLDQCTI

-182 KELTEMA
+182 KELTKMA
-189 NKRGV
+189 DTRGV
-194 AVNTLLGS
+194 VVNTLLGS
-202 DKEIPLSDNLE
+202 DQEIPLSDNLE

-238 EPMLKDLEIIDTP
+238 EPVLKDLEIIDTP

-289 TFLLKTLPQEGI
+289 TFLLKALPQEG

-318 KSYANLPLPR
+318 KSYANLPLQR
-328 AVAQL
+328 AAAQL
-333 RRKLSAAAKDTI
+333 VMKLSAAAKDTI
-345 QRNSSSSSQRE
+345 QRNSSSSQGK
-356 RFTEALPPVFIS
+356 RFTDALPPVFIS

-379 NYTAAQKMKNH
+379 NHQP
-390 ELLSE
+390 LSE
-395 EEKKSIDNLAK
+395 EEKKSMDNLSK

-419 LGMSNIDEGIRKRKL
+419 LGMSNIDEGIRKKKL

-446 ERSEEYIKQK
+446 EKSEDYIKQK
-456 ELGFLDKL
+456 ELGFLNQL

-469 AAQQNLSDLEE
+469 VVQQNLSDLEE

-537 SQNKVENKGHSYT
+537 SQNKVENKDHSYT

-555 WKKQHHYTERVEWR
+555 WKKRHHYTERVEWR
-569 QAAVADAVIQV
+569 QAAVADAVMQAG
-580 EDFANE
+580 DFANE

-618 ANVPYEVEDILG
+618 ANVPYEVEEILG
-630 HVKLVMHELT
+630 HVKLVMHTLT

-677 KVLRQISRDMEEEL
+677 KVLNQISRDMEEEL
-691 NNKAEQISITLN
+691 NNKAEQISIELN
-703 QKAVNFVDQIQNK
+703 QKAVTFVDQIQNK

-754 MGKETK
+754 MGKGTR

>member
-14 IGRVLETGRSMI
+14 IGKVLETGRSMI
-26 DEQYIDS
+26 DEQYIDN
-33 FNLELKQV
+33 FDLEIKHV

-121 AMFDERLE
+121 ATFDARLE
-129 TAISNEKK
+129 TAIANEKK

-155 AAVQRDSLDQYTI
+155 AAVQEDSLDQYTI

-289 TFLLKTLPQEGI
+289 TFLLKALPQEG

-318 KSYANLPLPR
+318 KSYANMPLLQ
-328 AVAQL
+328 AMGQL
-333 RRKLSAAAKDTI
+333 IDKLSAAASDTI
-345 QRNSSSSSQRE
+345 QRNSSSTSSQGK
-356 RFTEALPPVFIS
+356 RFTKALPPVFIS

-379 NYTAAQKMKNH
+379 NH
-390 ELLSE
+390 EPLSE
-395 EEKKSIDNLAK
+395 EEKKSIDNFSK
-406 SYKDFEKDNPDFL
+406 SYKDFEKENADFL
-419 LGMSNIDEGIRKRKL
+419 IDISNIDEGIRKEKL

-446 ERSEEYIKQK
+446 EKSEEYIKQK
-456 ELGFLDKL
+456 ELGFLNQL

-469 AAQQNLSDLEE
+469 VAQQNLSDLEE

-532 FRDVK
+532 FRDIK
-537 SQNKVENKGHSYT
+537 SENKQGKPEKKTEGY
-550 TGHLW
+550 LW
-555 WKKQHHYTERVEWR
+555 WKKTYTVREEWR

-580 EDFANE
+580 DDFANE

-601 DQIEGKLK
+601 DQIESKLK
-609 KQIVNVFLE
+609 KQIVNVFQE
-618 ANVPYEVEDILG
+618 ANVPYEVEEILG
-630 HVKLVMHELT
+630 YIKLDMHTLT
-640 LPSISVDKEKYV
+640 HPSISVDKEKYV

-677 KVLRQISRDMEEEL
+677 KVLNQISRDMEEEL
-691 NNKAEQISITLN
+691 NNEAERISDELN
-703 QKAVNFVDQIQNK
+703 QKAVTFVDKIQNK

-748 KLSLST
+748 KLSLC
-754 MGKETK
+754 

>member
-14 IGRVLETGRSMI
+14 IGKVLETGRSMI

-75 FRGRDILPKAAT
+75 FRGSDILPKAAT

-99 ETPYAKI
+99 EKSYAKI

-121 AMFDERLE
+121 ATFDERLE
-129 TAISNEKK
+129 TAIANEKK
-137 RRAESKK
+137 RREENAKK
-144 SMYTRKLQNNM
+144 DVWGRKIRNNLV
-155 AAVQRDSLDQYTI
+155 AVQGDDSLDQYTI

-189 NKRGV
+189 DTRGV

-289 TFLLKTLPQEGI
+289 TFLLKALPQEG

-368 SLLYTAAQKMK
+368 SLLYTAAQKMR
-379 NYTAAQKMKNH
+379 NH
-390 ELLSE
+390 EPLSE
-395 EEKKSIDNLAK
+395 EEKKSMDNLSK

-419 LGMSNIDEGIRKRKL
+419 LEMSNVDEGIRKKKL
-434 TIYKQERNRILQ
+434 TIYKQERNHILQ
-446 ERSEEYIKQK
+446 EKSEDYIKQK
-456 ELGFLDKL
+456 ELGFLEKL

-493 NRALDLARGTL
+493 NRALDLARSTL

-515 KKQLKF
+515 KKQLKS
-521 IEHEIMGEQNR
+521 IEHEIMGEQKR

-537 SQNKVENKGHSYT
+537 SENKFDDIPKEEE
-550 TGHLW
+550 TGYLW
-555 WKKQHHYTERVEWR
+555 WKKTKHYTVHEEWR
-569 QAAVADAVIQV
+569 QAAVADAVIQA

-609 KQIVNVFLE
+609 KHIVNVFQE
-618 ANVPYEVEDILG
+618 ANVPYEVEEILG
-630 HVKLVMHELT
+630 HIKLAMHELT
-640 LPSISVDKEKYV
+640 TPSISVDKEKYV

-677 KVLRQISRDMEEEL
+677 KVLIQISRDMEEEL
-691 NNKAEQISITLN
+691 NDKAEQISIELN
-703 QKAVNFVDQIQNK
+703 RKAVTFVDQIQNK

>member
-14 IGRVLETGRSMI
+14 IGKVMETGRSMI

-99 ETPYAKI
+99 EKSYAKI

-121 AMFDERLE
+121 ATFDERLE
-129 TAISNEKK
+129 TAIANEKK
-137 RRAESKK
+137 RREENAKK
-144 SMYTRKLQNNM
+144 DVWGRKIQNNLV
-155 AAVQRDSLDQYTI
+155 AVQGDSLDQYTI

-182 KELTEMA
+182 KELAEMA
-189 NKRGV
+189 DTRGV
-194 AVNTLLGS
+194 VVNTLLGS
-202 DKEIPLSDNLE
+202 DQEIPLSDNLE
-213 ADLKEYVGAEGKYT
+213 ADLKEYVGADGKYT

-238 EPMLKDLEIIDTP
+238 EPVLKDLEIIDTP

-289 TFLLKTLPQEGI
+289 TFLLKALPQEG

-318 KSYANLPLPR
+318 KSYANLPLQR
-328 AVAQL
+328 AAAQL
-333 RRKLSAAAKDTI
+333 VAKLSAAAKDTI
-345 QRNSSSSSQRE
+345 QRNSSSSQGK
-356 RFTEALPPVFIS
+356 RFTDALPPVFIS

-379 NYTAAQKMKNH
+379 NHQP
-390 ELLSE
+390 LSE
-395 EEKKSIDNLAK
+395 EEKKSMDNLSK

-419 LGMSNIDEGIRKRKL
+419 LGMSNIDEGIRKKKL

-446 ERSEEYIKQK
+446 EKSEDYIKQK
-456 ELGFLDKL
+456 ELGFLNKL

-469 AAQQNLSDLEE
+469 VAQQNLSDLEE
-480 LDKGEILKKQRDI
+480 LDKGEILKKQREI

-504 ELTFKEAAFDA
+504 EQTFNEAAFDA
-515 KKQLKF
+515 KKQLKS
-521 IEHEIMGEQNR
+521 IEHNIMGEQNR

-537 SQNKVENKGHSYT
+537 SQDKVRNEDHFYT

-555 WKKQHHYTERVEWR
+555 WKKRRHDTVRIEWR
-569 QAAVADAVIQV
+569 EASVADAVMQAG
-580 EDFANE
+580 DFARE

-609 KQIVNVFLE
+609 NQIVNAFQE
-618 ANVPYEVEDILG
+618 ANVPYEVEEILG
-630 HVKLVMHELT
+630 PVKLVMQELT
-640 LPSISVDKEKYV
+640 LPSVNVNVEKYV

-667 EVEGLRLYLE
+667 DVEKLRLYLE
-677 KVLRQISRDMEEEL
+677 KTLNQILKDMEEEL
-691 NNKAEQISITLN
+691 NDLTEQISSSLN
-703 QKAVNFVDQIQNK
+703 QKAVLFVDQIQNK

-754 MGKETK
+754 MGKGTR

>member
-1 MELNTTYFKKLHE
+1 M
-14 IGRVLETGRSMI
+14 
-26 DEQYIDS
+26 
-33 FNLELKQV
+33 
-41 EDGWQDVVDTNR
+41 
-53 TLKIGIVGGVKAGKS
+53 
-68 SFLNALL
+68 
-75 FRGRDILPKAAT
+75 PKAAT

-99 ETPYAKI
+99 ETSYAKI

-121 AMFDERLE
+121 ATFDERLE
-129 TAISNEKK
+129 TAIASEKK
-137 RRAESKK
+137 RRAEKQK
-144 SMYTRKLQNNM
+144 SIYTRKLQNNM
-155 AAVQRDSLDQYTI
+155 AAGQGDSLDQYTI

-194 AVNTLLGS
+194 AVNRLLGS

-289 TFLLKTLPQEGI
+289 TFLLKALPQEG

-318 KSYANLPLPR
+318 KSYANMPLLQ
-328 AVAQL
+328 AMGQL
-333 RRKLSAAAKDTI
+333 IDKLSAAASDTI
-345 QRNSSSSSQRE
+345 QRNSFSTSSQGK
-356 RFTEALPPVFIS
+356 RFTKALPPVFIS

-379 NYTAAQKMKNH
+379 NH
-390 ELLSE
+390 EPLSEEPLSE
-395 EEKKSIDNLAK
+395 EEKKSIDNLSK
-406 SYKDFEKDNPDFL
+406 SYKDFDKGNADFL
-419 LGMSNIDEGIRKRKL
+419 IDISNIDEGIRKEKL

-446 ERSEEYIKQK
+446 EKSEEYIKQK
-456 ELGFLDKL
+456 ELGFLNQL

-469 AAQQNLSDLEE
+469 VAQQNLSDLEE

-515 KKQLKF
+515 KKQLKS

-537 SQNKVENKGHSYT
+537 SQNKVENKDHSYT

-555 WKKQHHYTERVEWR
+555 WKKWHHYTERVEWR
-569 QAAVADAVIQV
+569 QAAVADAVMQAG
-580 EDFANE
+580 DFANE

-618 ANVPYEVEDILG
+618 ANVPYEVEEILG
-630 HVKLVMHELT
+630 HVKLVMHTLT

-677 KVLRQISRDMEEEL
+677 KVLNQISRDMEEEL
-691 NNKAEQISITLN
+691 NNKAEQISVELN
-703 QKAVNFVDQIQNK
+703 SKAVTFVDQIQNK

-730 KEKNIENCKTFIQ
+730 KEKNIEKCKTFIQ

-748 KLSLST
+748 KLSLR
-754 MGKETK
+754 

>member
-14 IGRVLETGRSMI
+14 IGKVLETGRSMI

-75 FRGRDILPKAAT
+75 FRGKDILPKAAT

-99 ETPYAKI
+99 EKSYAKI

-121 AMFDERLE
+121 ATFDERLE
-129 TAISNEKK
+129 TAIANEKK
-137 RRAESKK
+137 RREENAKK
-144 SMYTRKLQNNM
+144 DVWGRKIQNNLV
-155 AAVQRDSLDQYTI
+155 AVQEDSLDQYTI

-182 KELTEMA
+182 KELAEMA
-189 NKRGV
+189 DTRGV

-238 EPMLKDLEIIDTP
+238 KPMLKDLEIIDTP

-289 TFLLKTLPQEGI
+289 TFLLKALPQEG

-368 SLLYTAAQKMK
+368 SLLYT
-379 NYTAAQKMKNH
+379 TAQKMKNH
-390 ELLSE
+390 ELLLSE
-395 EEKKSIDNLAK
+395 EEKKSMDNLAK

-419 LGMSNIDEGIRKRKL
+419 LEMSNIDEGIRKKKL
-434 TIYKQERNRILQ
+434 TIYKQERNHILQ
-446 ERSEEYIKQK
+446 EKSEDYIKQK
-456 ELGFLDKL
+456 ELGFLEKL

-493 NRALDLARGTL
+493 NRALDLARSTL

-515 KKQLKF
+515 KKQLKS
-521 IEHEIMGEQNR
+521 IEHEIMGEQKR

-537 SQNKVENKGHSYT
+537 SENKFDDIPKEEE
-550 TGHLW
+550 TGYLW
-555 WKKQHHYTERVEWR
+555 WKKTKHYTVHEEWR
-569 QAAVADAVIQV
+569 QAAVADAVIQA

-609 KQIVNVFLE
+609 KHIVNVFQE
-618 ANVPYEVEDILG
+618 ANVPYEVEEILG
-630 HVKLVMHELT
+630 HIKLAMHELT
-640 LPSISVDKEKYV
+640 TPSISVDKEKYV

-677 KVLRQISRDMEEEL
+677 KVLIQISRDMEEEL
-691 NNKAEQISITLN
+691 NDKAEQISIELN
-703 QKAVNFVDQIQNK
+703 QKAVTFVDQIQNK

>member
-14 IGRVLETGRSMI
+14 IGKVLETGRSMI

-121 AMFDERLE
+121 ATFDERLE
-129 TAISNEKK
+129 TAIANEKK
-137 RRAESKK
+137 RREENAKK
-144 SMYTRKLQNNM
+144 DVWGRKIQNNLV
-155 AAVQRDSLDQYTI
+155 AVQGDSLDQCTI

-189 NKRGV
+189 DTRGV
-194 AVNTLLGS
+194 VVNTLLGS
-202 DKEIPLSDNLE
+202 DQEIPLSDNLE

-238 EPMLKDLEIIDTP
+238 EPVLKDLEIIDTP

-289 TFLLKTLPQEGI
+289 TFLLKALPQEG

-318 KSYANLPLPR
+318 KSCANLPLQR
-328 AVAQL
+328 AAAQL
-333 RRKLSAAAKDTI
+333 VMKLSAAAKDTI
-345 QRNSSSSSQRE
+345 QRNSSSSQGK
-356 RFTEALPPVFIS
+356 RFTDALPPVFIS

-379 NYTAAQKMKNH
+379 NHQP
-390 ELLSE
+390 LSE
-395 EEKKSIDNLAK
+395 EEKKSMDNLSK

-419 LGMSNIDEGIRKRKL
+419 LGMSNIDEGIRKKKL

-446 ERSEEYIKQK
+446 EKSEDYIKQK

-469 AAQQNLSDLEE
+469 VAQQNLSDLEE
-480 LDKGEILKKQRDI
+480 LDKGEILKKQREI

-504 ELTFKEAAFDA
+504 EQTFNEAAFDA
-515 KKQLKF
+515 KKQLKS
-521 IEHEIMGEQNR
+521 IEHDIMGEQNR

-537 SQNKVENKGHSYT
+537 SQDKVRNEDHSYT
-550 TGHLW
+550 EGHLW
-555 WKKQHHYTERVEWR
+555 WKKRRHYTVRVEWR
-569 QAAVADAVIQV
+569 EASVADAVMQAG
-580 EDFANE
+580 DFARE

-609 KQIVNVFLE
+609 KQIVNAFQE
-618 ANVPYEVEDILG
+618 ANVPYEVEEILG
-630 HVKLVMHELT
+630 PVKLVMQELT
-640 LPSISVDKEKYV
+640 LPSVNVNVEKYV

-667 EVEGLRLYLE
+667 DVEKLRLYLE
-677 KVLRQISRDMEEEL
+677 KTLNQILKDMEAEL
-691 NNKAEQISITLN
+691 NDLAEQISGELN
-703 QKAVNFVDQIQNK
+703 QKAVLFVDQIQNK

-754 MGKETK
+754 MGKGTR

>member
-14 IGRVLETGRSMI
+14 IGKVLETGRSMI

-99 ETPYAKI
+99 EKSYAKI

-121 AMFDERLE
+121 ATFDERLE
-129 TAISNEKK
+129 TAIANEKK
-137 RRAESKK
+137 RREENAKK
-144 SMYTRKLQNNM
+144 DVWGRKIQNNLV
-155 AAVQRDSLDQYTI
+155 AVQGDSLDQYTI

-182 KELTEMA
+182 KELAEMA
-189 NKRGV
+189 DTRGV
-194 AVNTLLGS
+194 VVNTLLGS
-202 DKEIPLSDNLE
+202 DQEIPLSDNLE
-213 ADLKEYVGAEGKYT
+213 ADLKEYVGADGKYT

-238 EPMLKDLEIIDTP
+238 EPVLKDLEIIDTP

-289 TFLLKTLPQEGI
+289 TFLLKALPQEG

-318 KSYANLPLPR
+318 KSYANLPLQR
-328 AVAQL
+328 AAAQL
-333 RRKLSAAAKDTI
+333 VAKLSAAAKDTI
-345 QRNSSSSSQRE
+345 QRNSSSSQGK
-356 RFTEALPPVFIS
+356 RFTDALPPVFIS

-379 NYTAAQKMKNH
+379 NHQP
-390 ELLSE
+390 LSE
-395 EEKKSIDNLAK
+395 EEKKSMDNLSK

-419 LGMSNIDEGIRKRKL
+419 LGMSNIDEGIRKKKL

-446 ERSEEYIKQK
+446 EKSEDYIKQK
-456 ELGFLDKL
+456 ELGFLNKL

-469 AAQQNLSDLEE
+469 VAQQNLSDLEE
-480 LDKGEILKKQRDI
+480 LDKGEILKKQREI

-504 ELTFKEAAFDA
+504 EQTFNEAAFDA
-515 KKQLKF
+515 KKQLKS
-521 IEHEIMGEQNR
+521 IEHNIMGEQNR

-537 SQNKVENKGHSYT
+537 SQDKVRNEDHFYT

-555 WKKQHHYTERVEWR
+555 WKKRRHDTVRIEWR
-569 QAAVADAVIQV
+569 EASVADAVMQAG
-580 EDFANE
+580 DFARE

-609 KQIVNVFLE
+609 SK
-618 ANVPYEVEDILG
+618 
-630 HVKLVMHELT
+630 
-640 LPSISVDKEKYV
+640 
-652 NEIEEAFPN
+652 
-661 NVVKDN
+661 
-667 EVEGLRLYLE
+667 
-677 KVLRQISRDMEEEL
+677 
-691 NNKAEQISITLN
+691 
-703 QKAVNFVDQIQNK
+703 
-716 IQESGNRLVRQLEE
+716 
-730 KEKNIENCKTFIQ
+730 
-743 EVKQA
+743 
-748 KLSLST
+748 
-754 MGKETK
+754 

>member
-14 IGRVLETGRSMI
+14 IGKVLETGRSMI

-99 ETPYAKI
+99 EKSYAKI

-121 AMFDERLE
+121 ATFDERLE
-129 TAISNEKK
+129 TAIANEKK
-137 RRAESKK
+137 RREENAKK
-144 SMYTRKLQNNM
+144 DVWGRKIQNNLV
-155 AAVQRDSLDQYTI
+155 AVQVDSLDQYTI

-182 KELTEMA
+182 KELAEMA
-189 NKRGV
+189 DTRGV
-194 AVNTLLGS
+194 VVNTLLGS
-202 DKEIPLSDNLE
+202 DQEIPLSDNLE
-213 ADLKEYVGAEGKYT
+213 ADLKEYVGADGKYT

-238 EPMLKDLEIIDTP
+238 EPVLKNLEIIDTP

-289 TFLLKTLPQEGI
+289 TFLLKALPQEG

-318 KSYANLPLPR
+318 KSYANLPLQR

-333 RRKLSAAAKDTI
+333 VAKLSAAAKDTI
-345 QRNSSSSSQRE
+345 QRNSSSSQGK
-356 RFTEALPPVFIS
+356 RFTDALPPVFIS
-368 SLLYTAAQKMK
+368 SLLYTAAK
-379 NYTAAQKMKNH
+379 KMKNH
-390 ELLSE
+390 QPLSE
-395 EEKKSIDNLAK
+395 EEKKSMDNLSK

-419 LGMSNIDEGIRKRKL
+419 LGMSNIDEGIRKKKL

-446 ERSEEYIKQK
+446 EKSEDYIKQK

-469 AAQQNLSDLEE
+469 VAQQNLSDLEE
-480 LDKGEILKKQRDI
+480 LDKGEILKKQREI

-504 ELTFKEAAFDA
+504 EQTFNEAAFDA
-515 KKQLKF
+515 KKQLKS
-521 IEHEIMGEQNR
+521 IEHDIMGEQNR

-537 SQNKVENKGHSYT
+537 SQGKVRNEDHSYT
-550 TGHLW
+550 EGHLW
-555 WKKQHHYTERVEWR
+555 WKKRHHYTVRVEWR
-569 QAAVADAVIQV
+569 EASVADAVMQAG
-580 EDFANE
+580 DFARE

-609 KQIVNVFLE
+609 KQIVNAFQE
-618 ANVPYEVEDILG
+618 ANVPYEVEEILG
-630 HVKLVMHELT
+630 PVKLVMQELT
-640 LPSISVDKEKYV
+640 LPSVNVNVEKYV

-667 EVEGLRLYLE
+667 DVEKLRLYLE
-677 KVLRQISRDMEEEL
+677 KTLNQILKDMEEKL
-691 NNKAEQISITLN
+691 NDLTEQISSSLN
-703 QKAVNFVDQIQNK
+703 QKAVLFVDQIQNK

-754 MGKETK
+754 MGKGTR

>member
-14 IGRVLETGRSMI
+14 IGKVMETGRSMI

-99 ETPYAKI
+99 EKSYAKI

-121 AMFDERLE
+121 ATFDERLE
-129 TAISNEKK
+129 TAIANEKK
-137 RRAESKK
+137 RREENAKK
-144 SMYTRKLQNNM
+144 DVWGRKIQNNLV
-155 AAVQRDSLDQYTI
+155 AVQGDSLDQYTI

-182 KELTEMA
+182 KELAEMA
-189 NKRGV
+189 DTRGV
-194 AVNTLLGS
+194 VVNTLLGS
-202 DKEIPLSDNLE
+202 DQEIPLSDNLE
-213 ADLKEYVGAEGKYT
+213 ADLKEYVGADGKYT

-238 EPMLKDLEIIDTP
+238 EPVLKDLEIIDTP

-289 TFLLKTLPQEGI
+289 TFLLKALPQEG

-318 KSYANLPLPR
+318 KSYANLPLQR
-328 AVAQL
+328 AAAQL
-333 RRKLSAAAKDTI
+333 VAKLSAAAKDTI
-345 QRNSSSSSQRE
+345 QRNSSSSQGK
-356 RFTEALPPVFIS
+356 RFTDALPPVFIS

-379 NYTAAQKMKNH
+379 NHQPLS
-390 ELLSE
+390 EELSE
-395 EEKKSIDNLAK
+395 EEKKSMDNLSK

-419 LGMSNIDEGIRKRKL
+419 LGMSNIDEGIRKKKL

-446 ERSEEYIKQK
+446 EKSEDYIKQK

-469 AAQQNLSDLEE
+469 VAQQNLSDLEE
-480 LDKGEILKKQRDI
+480 LDKGEILKKQREI

-504 ELTFKEAAFDA
+504 EQTFNEAAFDA
-515 KKQLKF
+515 KKQLKS
-521 IEHEIMGEQNR
+521 IEHDIMGEQNR

-537 SQNKVENKGHSYT
+537 SQDKVRNKDHFYT

-555 WKKQHHYTERVEWR
+555 WKKRRHDTVRIEWR
-569 QAAVADAVIQV
+569 EASVADAVMQAG
-580 EDFANE
+580 DFARE

-609 KQIVNVFLE
+609 KQIVNAFQE
-618 ANVPYEVEDILG
+618 ANVPYEVEEILG
-630 HVKLVMHELT
+630 PVKLVMQELT
-640 LPSISVDKEKYV
+640 LPSVNVNVEKYV

-667 EVEGLRLYLE
+667 DVEKLRLYLE
-677 KVLRQISRDMEEEL
+677 KTLNQILKDMEEEL
-691 NNKAEQISITLN
+691 NDLTEQISSSLN
-703 QKAVNFVDQIQNK
+703 QKAVLFVDQIQNK
-716 IQESGNRLVRQLEE
+716 IQESGNRLVHQLEE

>member
-14 IGRVLETGRSMI
+14 IGKVLETGRSMI

-121 AMFDERLE
+121 ATFDERLE
-129 TAISNEKK
+129 TAIASEKK
-137 RRAESKK
+137 RRAEKQK
-144 SMYTRKLQNNM
+144 SIYTRKLQNNM
-155 AAVQRDSLDQYTI
+155 AAVQVDSLDQYTI

-194 AVNTLLGS
+194 AVNRLLGS

-289 TFLLKTLPQEGI
+289 TFLLKALPQEG

-318 KSYANLPLPR
+318 KSYANMPLLQ
-328 AVAQL
+328 AMGQL
-333 RRKLSAAAKDTI
+333 IDKLSAAASDTI
-345 QRNSSSSSQRE
+345 QRNSFSTSSQGK
-356 RFTEALPPVFIS
+356 RFTKALPPVFIS

-379 NYTAAQKMKNH
+379 NH
-390 ELLSE
+390 EPLSE
-395 EEKKSIDNLAK
+395 EEKKSIDNLSK
-406 SYKDFEKDNPDFL
+406 SYKDFDKGNADFL
-419 LGMSNIDEGIRKRKL
+419 IDISNIDEGIRKEKL

-446 ERSEEYIKQK
+446 EKSEEYIKQK
-456 ELGFLDKL
+456 ELGFLNQL

-469 AAQQNLSDLEE
+469 VAQQNLSDLEE

-515 KKQLKF
+515 KKQLKS

-537 SQNKVENKGHSYT
+537 SQNKVENKDHSYT

-555 WKKQHHYTERVEWR
+555 WKKRHHYTERVEWR
-569 QAAVADAVIQV
+569 QAAVADAVMQAG
-580 EDFANE
+580 DFANE

-618 ANVPYEVEDILG
+618 ANVPYEVEEILG
-630 HVKLVMHELT
+630 HVKLVMHTLT

-677 KVLRQISRDMEEEL
+677 KVLNQISRDMEEEL
-691 NNKAEQISITLN
+691 NNKAEQISIELN
-703 QKAVNFVDQIQNK
+703 QKAVTFVDQIQNK

-730 KEKNIENCKTFIQ
+730 KEKNIEKCKTFIQ

-748 KLSLST
+748 KLSLR
-754 MGKETK
+754 

>member
-14 IGRVLETGRSMI
+14 IGKVLETGRSMI

-121 AMFDERLE
+121 ATFDERLE
-129 TAISNEKK
+129 TAIANEKK
-137 RRAESKK
+137 RREENAKK
-144 SMYTRKLQNNM
+144 DVWGRKIQNNLV
-155 AAVQRDSLDQYTI
+155 AVQGDSLDQCTI

-189 NKRGV
+189 DTRGV
-194 AVNTLLGS
+194 VVNTLLGS
-202 DKEIPLSDNLE
+202 DQEIPLSDNLE
-213 ADLKEYVGAEGKYT
+213 ADLKEYVGADGKYT
-227 PFVKYI
+227 PFVNI

-238 EPMLKDLEIIDTP
+238 EPVLKDLEIIDTP

-289 TFLLKTLPQEGI
+289 TFLLKALPQEG

-318 KSYANLPLPR
+318 KSYANLPLQR
-328 AVAQL
+328 AAAQL
-333 RRKLSAAAKDTI
+333 VAKLSAAAKDTI
-345 QRNSSSSSQRE
+345 QRNSSSSQGK
-356 RFTEALPPVFIS
+356 RFTDALPPVFIS

-379 NYTAAQKMKNH
+379 NHQP
-390 ELLSE
+390 LSE
-395 EEKKSIDNLAK
+395 EEKKSMDNLSK

-419 LGMSNIDEGIRKRKL
+419 LGMSNIDEGIRKKKL

-446 ERSEEYIKQK
+446 EKSEDYIKQK

-469 AAQQNLSDLEE
+469 VAQQNLSDLEE
-480 LDKGEILKKQRDI
+480 LDKGEILKKQREI

-504 ELTFKEAAFDA
+504 EQTFNEAAFDA
-515 KKQLKF
+515 KKQLKS
-521 IEHEIMGEQNR
+521 IEHDIMGEQNR

-537 SQNKVENKGHSYT
+537 SQDKVRNEDHFYT

-555 WKKQHHYTERVEWR
+555 WKKRRHDTVRIEWR
-569 QAAVADAVIQV
+569 EASVADAVMQAG
-580 EDFANE
+580 DFARE

-609 KQIVNVFLE
+609 KQIVNAFQE
-618 ANVPYEVEDILG
+618 ANVPYEVEEILG
-630 HVKLVMHELT
+630 PVKLVMQELT
-640 LPSISVDKEKYV
+640 LPSVNVNVEKYV

-667 EVEGLRLYLE
+667 DVEKLRLYLE
-677 KVLRQISRDMEEEL
+677 KTLNQILKDMEEKL
-691 NNKAEQISITLN
+691 NDLTEQISSSLN
-703 QKAVNFVDQIQNK
+703 QKAVLFVDQIQNK

-754 MGKETK
+754 MGKGTR

>member
-14 IGRVLETGRSMI
+14 IGKVLETGRSMI

-121 AMFDERLE
+121 ATFDERLE
-129 TAISNEKK
+129 TAIANEKK
-137 RRAESKK
+137 RRAEKQK
-144 SMYTRKLQNNM
+144 SIYTRKLQNNM
-155 AAVQRDSLDQYTI
+155 AAVQWDSLDQYTI

-182 KELTEMA
+182 KELAEMA
-189 NKRGV
+189 DTRGV

-213 ADLKEYVGAEGKYT
+213 TDLKEYVGAEGKYT

-272 AAFLMS
+272 TAFLMS

-289 TFLLKTLPQEGI
+289 TFLLKALPQEGI
-301 IGHVVL
+301 RHVVL

-318 KSYANLPLPR
+318 KSYANMPLLQ
-328 AVAQL
+328 AMGQL
-333 RRKLSAAAKDTI
+333 IDKLSAAASDTI
-345 QRNSSSSSQRE
+345 QRNSSSTSSQGK
-356 RFTEALPPVFIS
+356 RFTKALPPVFIS
-368 SLLYTAAQKMK
+368 SLL
-379 NYTAAQKMKNH
+379 YTAAQKMKNH

-406 SYKDFEKDNPDFL
+406 SYKDFEKGNADFL
-419 LGMSNIDEGIRKRKL
+419 IDISNIDEGIRKEKL

-446 ERSEEYIKQK
+446 EKSEEYIKQK
-456 ELGFLDKL
+456 ELGFLNQL

-469 AAQQNLSDLEE
+469 VAQQNLSDLEE

-537 SQNKVENKGHSYT
+537 SQNKVENKDHSYT

-555 WKKQHHYTERVEWR
+555 WKKRHHYIERVEWR

-580 EDFANE
+580 DDFANE

-609 KQIVNVFLE
+609 KQIVNVFQE
-618 ANVPYEVEDILG
+618 ANVPYEVEEILG
-630 HVKLVMHELT
+630 YIKLDMHTLT
-640 LPSISVDKEKYV
+640 HPSISVDKEKYV
-652 NEIEEAFPN
+652 NEIEEAYPN

-677 KVLRQISRDMEEEL
+677 KVLNQISRDMEEEL
-691 NNKAEQISITLN
+691 NNEAERISDELN
-703 QKAVNFVDQIQNK
+703 QKADTFVDKIQNK

-730 KEKNIENCKTFIQ
+730 KEKNIENCKIFIQ

-748 KLSLST
+748 KLSLC
-754 MGKETK
+754 

>member
-14 IGRVLETGRSMI
+14 IGKVLETGRSMI

-99 ETPYAKI
+99 EKSYAKI

-121 AMFDERLE
+121 ATFDERLE
-129 TAISNEKK
+129 TAIANEKK
-137 RRAESKK
+137 RREENAKK
-144 SMYTRKLQNNM
+144 DVWGRKIQNNLV
-155 AAVQRDSLDQYTI
+155 AVQGDSLDQYTI

-182 KELTEMA
+182 KELAEMA
-189 NKRGV
+189 DTRGV
-194 AVNTLLGS
+194 VVNTLLGS
-202 DKEIPLSDNLE
+202 DQEIPLSDNLE

-238 EPMLKDLEIIDTP
+238 EPVLKDLEIIDTP

-289 TFLLKTLPQEGI
+289 TFLLKALPQEG

-318 KSYANLPLPR
+318 KSYANLPLQR

-333 RRKLSAAAKDTI
+333 VAKLSAAAKDTI
-345 QRNSSSSSQRE
+345 QRNSSSSQGK
-356 RFTEALPPVFIS
+356 RFTDALPPVFIS

-379 NYTAAQKMKNH
+379 NHQLKNH
-390 ELLSE
+390 QPLSE
-395 EEKKSIDNLAK
+395 EEKKSMDNLSK

-419 LGMSNIDEGIRKRKL
+419 LGMSNIDEGIRKKKL

-446 ERSEEYIKQK
+446 EKSEDYIKQK

-469 AAQQNLSDLEE
+469 VAQQNLSDLEE
-480 LDKGEILKKQRDI
+480 LDKGEILKKQREI

-504 ELTFKEAAFDA
+504 EQT
-515 KKQLKF
+515 
-521 IEHEIMGEQNR
+521 
-532 FRDVK
+532 
-537 SQNKVENKGHSYT
+537 
-550 TGHLW
+550 
-555 WKKQHHYTERVEWR
+555 
-569 QAAVADAVIQV
+569 
-580 EDFANE
+580 
-586 AKRHLEEDLQYAISV
+586 
-601 DQIEGKLK
+601 
-609 KQIVNVFLE
+609 
-618 ANVPYEVEDILG
+618 
-630 HVKLVMHELT
+630 
-640 LPSISVDKEKYV
+640 
-652 NEIEEAFPN
+652 
-661 NVVKDN
+661 
-667 EVEGLRLYLE
+667 
-677 KVLRQISRDMEEEL
+677 
-691 NNKAEQISITLN
+691 
-703 QKAVNFVDQIQNK
+703 
-716 IQESGNRLVRQLEE
+716 
-730 KEKNIENCKTFIQ
+730 
-743 EVKQA
+743 
-748 KLSLST
+748 
-754 MGKETK
+754 

>member
-14 IGRVLETGRSMI
+14 IGKVLETGRSMI

-99 ETPYAKI
+99 EKSYAKI

-121 AMFDERLE
+121 ATFDERLE
-129 TAISNEKK
+129 IAIANEKK
-137 RRAESKK
+137 RREENAKK
-144 SMYTRKLQNNM
+144 DVWGRKIQNNLV
-155 AAVQRDSLDQYTI
+155 AVQGDSLDQYTI

-182 KELTEMA
+182 KELAEMA
-189 NKRGV
+189 DTRGIV
-194 AVNTLLGS
+194 VNTLLGS
-202 DKEIPLSDNLE
+202 DQEIPLSDNLE
-213 ADLKEYVGAEGKYT
+213 ADLKEYVGADGKYT

-238 EPMLKDLEIIDTP
+238 EPVLKDLEIIDTP

-289 TFLLKTLPQEGI
+289 TFLLKALPQEG

-318 KSYANLPLPR
+318 KSYANLPLQR
-328 AVAQL
+328 AAAQL
-333 RRKLSAAAKDTI
+333 VAKLSAAAKDTI
-345 QRNSSSSSQRE
+345 QRNSSSSQGK
-356 RFTEALPPVFIS
+356 RFTDALPPVFIS

-379 NYTAAQKMKNH
+379 NHQP
-390 ELLSE
+390 LSE
-395 EEKKSIDNLAK
+395 EEKKSMDNLSK

-419 LGMSNIDEGIRKRKL
+419 LGMSNIDEGILKKKL

-446 ERSEEYIKQK
+446 EKSEDYIKQK

-469 AAQQNLSDLEE
+469 VAQQNLSDLEE
-480 LDKGEILKKQRDI
+480 LDKGEILKKQREI

-504 ELTFKEAAFDA
+504 EQTFNEAAFDA
-515 KKQLKF
+515 KKQLKS
-521 IEHEIMGEQNR
+521 IEHDIMGEQNR

-537 SQNKVENKGHSYT
+537 SQGKVRNEDHSYT
-550 TGHLW
+550 EGHLW
-555 WKKQHHYTERVEWR
+555 WKKRRHYTVRVEWR
-569 QAAVADAVIQV
+569 EASVADAVMQAG
-580 EDFANE
+580 DFARE

-601 DQIEGKLK
+601 DQIEGK
-609 KQIVNVFLE
+609 
-618 ANVPYEVEDILG
+618 
-630 HVKLVMHELT
+630 
-640 LPSISVDKEKYV
+640 
-652 NEIEEAFPN
+652 
-661 NVVKDN
+661 
-667 EVEGLRLYLE
+667 
-677 KVLRQISRDMEEEL
+677 
-691 NNKAEQISITLN
+691 
-703 QKAVNFVDQIQNK
+703 
-716 IQESGNRLVRQLEE
+716 
-730 KEKNIENCKTFIQ
+730 
-743 EVKQA
+743 
-748 KLSLST
+748 
-754 MGKETK
+754 

>member
-1 MELNTTYFKKLHE
+1 MELNTTYFKKFHE
-14 IGRVLETGRSMI
+14 IGKVLETGRSMI

-75 FRGRDILPKAAT
+75 FRGSRGRDIWPKAAT

-99 ETPYAKI
+99 EKSYAKI

-121 AMFDERLE
+121 ATFDERLE
-129 TAISNEKK
+129 TAIANEKK
-137 RRAESKK
+137 RREENAKK
-144 SMYTRKLQNNM
+144 DVWGRKIQNNLV
-155 AAVQRDSLDQYTI
+155 AGQGDSLDQYTI

-182 KELTEMA
+182 KELVEMA
-189 NKRGV
+189 DTRGV
-194 AVNTLLGS
+194 VVNTLLGS
-202 DKEIPLSDNLE
+202 DQEIPLSDNLE
-213 ADLKEYVGAEGKYT
+213 ADLKEYVGADGKYT

-238 EPMLKDLEIIDTP
+238 EPVLKDLEIIDTP

-272 AAFLMS
+272 AAFFMS

-289 TFLLKTLPQEGI
+289 TFLLKALPQEG

-318 KSYANLPLPR
+318 KSYANMPLLQ
-328 AVAQL
+328 AMGQL
-333 RRKLSAAAKDTI
+333 IDKLSAAASDTI
-345 QRNSSSSSQRE
+345 QRNSFSTSSQGK
-356 RFTEALPPVFIS
+356 RFTKALPPVFIS

-379 NYTAAQKMKNH
+379 NH
-390 ELLSE
+390 EPLSE
-395 EEKKSIDNLAK
+395 EEKKSIDNLSK
-406 SYKDFEKDNPDFL
+406 SYKDFDKGNADFL
-419 LGMSNIDEGIRKRKL
+419 IDISNIDEGIRKEKL

-446 ERSEEYIKQK
+446 EKSEEYIKQK
-456 ELGFLDKL
+456 ELGFLNQL

-469 AAQQNLSDLEE
+469 VAQQNLSDLEE

-515 KKQLKF
+515 KKQLKS
-521 IEHEIMGEQNR
+521 IEHEIMGEQKR

-537 SQNKVENKGHSYT
+537 SKNKFDDEDRFYT
-550 TGHLW
+550 TGHFF
-555 WKKQHHYTERVEWR
+555 WKKRHHYTVRKEWR
-569 QAAVADAVIQV
+569 QAADAVMQAG
-580 EDFANE
+580 DFANE

-618 ANVPYEVEDILG
+618 ANVPYEVEEILG
-630 HVKLVMHELT
+630 HVKLVMHTLT

-677 KVLRQISRDMEEEL
+677 KVLNQISRDMEEEL
-691 NNKAEQISITLN
+691 NNKAEQISIELN
-703 QKAVNFVDQIQNK
+703 QKAVTFVDQIQNK

-730 KEKNIENCKTFIQ
+730 KEKNIEKCKTFIQ

-748 KLSLST
+748 KLSLR
-754 MGKETK
+754 

>member
-14 IGRVLETGRSMI
+14 IGKVLETGRSMI
-26 DEQYIDS
+26 DEQYIDN
-33 FNLELKQV
+33 FDLEIKHV

-121 AMFDERLE
+121 ATFDERLE
-129 TAISNEKK
+129 TAIANEKK

-155 AAVQRDSLDQYTI
+155 AAVQGDSLDQYTI

-289 TFLLKTLPQEGI
+289 TFLLKALPQEG

-318 KSYANLPLPR
+318 KSYANMPLLQ
-328 AVAQL
+328 AMGQL
-333 RRKLSAAAKDTI
+333 IDKLSAAASDTI
-345 QRNSSSSSQRE
+345 QRNSSSTSSQGK
-356 RFTEALPPVFIS
+356 RFTKALPPVFIS

-379 NYTAAQKMKNH
+379 NH
-390 ELLSE
+390 EPLSE

-406 SYKDFEKDNPDFL
+406 SYKDFEKENADFL
-419 LGMSNIDEGIRKRKL
+419 IDISNIDEGIRKEKL

-446 ERSEEYIKQK
+446 EKSEEYIKQK
-456 ELGFLDKL
+456 ELGFLNQL

-469 AAQQNLSDLEE
+469 VAQQNLSDLEE

-515 KKQLKF
+515 KKQLKS
-521 IEHEIMGEQNR
+521 IEHDIMGEQNR

-537 SQNKVENKGHSYT
+537 SQDKVRNEDHSYT
-550 TGHLW
+550 EGHLW
-555 WKKQHHYTERVEWR
+555 WKKRRHYTVRVEWR

-580 EDFANE
+580 DDFANE

-609 KQIVNVFLE
+609 KQIVNVFQE
-618 ANVPYEVEDILG
+618 ANVPYEVEEILG
-630 HVKLVMHELT
+630 YIKLDMHTLT
-640 LPSISVDKEKYV
+640 HPSISVDKEKYV

-667 EVEGLRLYLE
+667 EVEGLRLYLK
-677 KVLRQISRDMEEEL
+677 KVLNQISRDMEEEL
-691 NNKAEQISITLN
+691 NNEAEWISDELN
-703 QKAVNFVDQIQNK
+703 QKAVTFVDKIQNK

-748 KLSLST
+748 KLSLC
-754 MGKETK
+754 

>member
-14 IGRVLETGRSMI
+14 IGKVLETGRSMI

-99 ETPYAKI
+99 EKSYAKI

-121 AMFDERLE
+121 ATFDERLE
-129 TAISNEKK
+129 TAIANEKK
-137 RRAESKK
+137 RREENAKK
-144 SMYTRKLQNNM
+144 DVWGRKIQNNLV
-155 AAVQRDSLDQYTI
+155 AVHGDSLDQYTI

-182 KELTEMA
+182 KELAEMA
-189 NKRGV
+189 DTRGV
-194 AVNTLLGS
+194 VVNTLLGS
-202 DKEIPLSDNLE
+202 DQEIPLSDNLE
-213 ADLKEYVGAEGKYT
+213 ADLKEYVGADGKYT

-238 EPMLKDLEIIDTP
+238 EPVLKDLEIIDTP

-289 TFLLKTLPQEGI
+289 TFLLKALPQEG

-318 KSYANLPLPR
+318 KSYANLPLQR
-328 AVAQL
+328 AAAQL
-333 RRKLSAAAKDTI
+333 VAKLSAAAKDTI
-345 QRNSSSSSQRE
+345 QRNSSSSQGK
-356 RFTEALPPVFIS
+356 RFTDALPPVFIS

-379 NYTAAQKMKNH
+379 NHQP
-390 ELLSE
+390 LSE
-395 EEKKSIDNLAK
+395 EEKKSMDNLSK

-419 LGMSNIDEGIRKRKL
+419 LGMSNIDEGIRKKKL

-446 ERSEEYIKQK
+446 EKSEDYIKQK

-469 AAQQNLSDLEE
+469 VAQQNLSDLEE
-480 LDKGEILKKQRDI
+480 LDKGEILKKQREI

-504 ELTFKEAAFDA
+504 EQTFNEAAFDA
-515 KKQLKF
+515 KKQLKS
-521 IEHEIMGEQNR
+521 IEHDIMGEQNR

-537 SQNKVENKGHSYT
+537 SQDKVRNEDHFYT

-555 WKKQHHYTERVEWR
+555 WKKRRHDTVRIEWR
-569 QAAVADAVIQV
+569 EASVADAVMQAG
-580 EDFANE
+580 DFARE

-609 KQIVNVFLE
+609 KQIVNAFQE
-618 ANVPYEVEDILG
+618 ANVPYEVEEILG
-630 HVKLVMHELT
+630 PVKLVMQEL
-640 LPSISVDKEKYV
+640 
-652 NEIEEAFPN
+652 
-661 NVVKDN
+661 
-667 EVEGLRLYLE
+667 
-677 KVLRQISRDMEEEL
+677 
-691 NNKAEQISITLN
+691 
-703 QKAVNFVDQIQNK
+703 
-716 IQESGNRLVRQLEE
+716 
-730 KEKNIENCKTFIQ
+730 
-743 EVKQA
+743 
-748 KLSLST
+748 
-754 MGKETK
+754 

>member
-14 IGRVLETGRSMI
+14 IGKVLETGRSMI

-75 FRGRDILPKAAT
+75 FRGSRGRDILPKAAT

-121 AMFDERLE
+121 ATFDERLE
-129 TAISNEKK
+129 TAIANEKK
-137 RRAESKK
+137 RRAEKQK
-144 SMYTRKLQNNM
+144 SIYTRKLQNNM
-155 AAVQRDSLDQYTI
+155 AAVQWDSLDQYTI

-182 KELTEMA
+182 KELAEMA
-189 NKRGV
+189 DTRGV

-213 ADLKEYVGAEGKYT
+213 TDLKEYVGAEGKYT

-289 TFLLKTLPQEGI
+289 TFLLKALPQEGI
-301 IGHVVL
+301 RHVVL

-318 KSYANLPLPR
+318 KSYANMPLLQ
-328 AVAQL
+328 AMGQL
-333 RRKLSAAAKDTI
+333 IDKLSAAASDTI
-345 QRNSSSSSQRE
+345 QRNSSSTSSQGK
-356 RFTEALPPVFIS
+356 RFTKALPPVFIS
-368 SLLYTAAQKMK
+368 SLL
-379 NYTAAQKMKNH
+379 YTAAQKMKNH

-406 SYKDFEKDNPDFL
+406 SYKDFEKGNADFL
-419 LGMSNIDEGIRKRKL
+419 IDISNIDEGIRKEKL

-446 ERSEEYIKQK
+446 EKSEEYIKQK
-456 ELGFLDKL
+456 ELGFLNQL

-469 AAQQNLSDLEE
+469 VAQQNLSDLEE

-537 SQNKVENKGHSYT
+537 SQNKVENKDHSYT

-555 WKKQHHYTERVEWR
+555 WKKRHHYIERVEWR

-580 EDFANE
+580 DDFANE

-609 KQIVNVFLE
+609 KQIVNVFQE
-618 ANVPYEVEDILG
+618 ANVPYEVEEILG
-630 HVKLVMHELT
+630 YIKLDMHTLT
-640 LPSISVDKEKYV
+640 HPSISVDKEKYV
-652 NEIEEAFPN
+652 NEIEEAYPN

-677 KVLRQISRDMEEEL
+677 KVLNQISRDMEEEL
-691 NNKAEQISITLN
+691 NNEAERISDELN
-703 QKAVNFVDQIQNK
+703 QKADTFVDKIQNK

-730 KEKNIENCKTFIQ
+730 KEKNIENCKIFIQ

-748 KLSLST
+748 KLSLC
-754 MGKETK
+754 